1 MEEEMKNKKMELVFI
16 LDKSGSMSGLE
27 SDTIGGFN
35 SLLEKQKDG
44 KGDVS
49 VTTVLF
55 NDDYQLLHDHVSIHE
70 VSPLTSDNYFVGG
83 TTALLDAIGKTI
95 HDLINLQKRRGRKH
109 AANKVMIVI
118 ITDGLENSS
127 REYSYRK
134 IKELISTEQEKYGW
148 EFLFLGANIDAAKV
162 AGDVGIRKERATN
175 YHADS
180 KGTSLNYQVLSDA
193 VKSVREN
200 DTIDDHWNKRIEED
214 YKNRKGWD

>member
-1 MEEEMKNKKMELVFI
+1 MKNKKMELVFI

-35 SLLEKQKDG
+35 SLLEKQKNG
-44 KGDVS
+44 KGDVF

-83 TTALLDAIGKTI
+83 TTALLDAIGKTV
-95 HDLINLQKRRGRKH
+95 HDLISLQKRRGRKH
-109 AANKVMIVI
+109 AAKKVLIVI

-193 VKSVREN
+193 VKSAREN

>member
-1 MEEEMKNKKMELVFI
+1 MKKGKMEFVFI

-35 SLLEKQKDG
+35 SLLEKQKEG
-44 KGDVS
+44 QGEVA
-49 VTTVLF
+49 VTTILF
-55 NDDYQLLHDHVSIHE
+55 NDNYQRLHDHVSIHE
-70 VSPLTSDNYFVGG
+70 VTPLTSKNYFVGG

-95 HDLINLQKRRGRKH
+95 HDLIRVQKRCGRKH
-109 AANKVMIVI
+109 AAKKVMIVI
-118 ITDGLENSS
+118 ITDGLENAS
-127 REYSYRK
+127 REYSYKK

-162 AGDVGIRKERATN
+162 ASDVGIRKERATN

-180 KGTSLNYQVLSDA
+180 KGTTLNYQVLSDA
-193 VKSVREN
+193 VKSVRESN
-200 DTIDDHWNKRIEED
+200 TIDAHWKKSIEED

>member
-1 MEEEMKNKKMELVFI
+1 MKNKKMDLVFI

-44 KGDVS
+44 LGEVF

-55 NDDYQLLHDHVSIHE
+55 NDDYQLLQDHVSIHE
-70 VSPLTSDNYFVGG
+70 VSPLTSDDYFVGG

-95 HDLINLQKRRGRKH
+95 HDLIKVQKRRGRKH
-109 AANKVMIVI
+109 AAKKVMIVI

-127 REYSYRK
+127 REYSFRK

-162 AGDVGIRKERATN
+162 AGDVGIREERATN

-180 KGTSLNYQVLSDA
+180 KGTNLNYQVLSDA

-200 DTIDDHWNKRIEED
+200 NTIDAHWNKSIEED